1 MNSIKDIP
9 YSKLIGKAKR
19 KSNGSVER
27 ETTIKD
33 RIGRSSSGVPIA
45 VVIEVY

>member
-9 YSKLIGKAKR
+9 DSKLIGKAKR
-19 KSNGSVER
+19 KSNGGEER

-33 RIGRSSSGVPIA
+33 RIGRSNSGVPIA

>member
-1 MNSIKDIP
+1 MI
-9 YSKLIGKAKR
+9 YLTQLIGKAKR
-19 KSNGSVER
+19 KSNGTEER

-33 RIGRSSSGVPIA
+33 RIGRSYSGVPIA